1 MACALVM
8 VGCGAPSFAS
18 FSQKPKWSVS
28 FPARKTSM
36 DGRSA
41 KETIGPN
48 GLLMALSFV
57 TYCGAIYRYRPGLM
71 PVTDLKSRVKC
82 AHRPVEFGI
91 VRDDQ
96 GRPGHKGFDPGGID
110 GATRDLLIG
119 NARDGGDVG

>member
-1 MACALVM
+1 MLVVLGELSINPTM
-8 VGCGAPSFAS
+8 TQGTLDGLRFGDGWSFAS

-82 AHRPVEFGI
+82 
-91 VRDDQ
+91 D
-96 GRPGHKGFDPGGID
+96 
-110 GATRDLLIG
+110 
-119 NARDGGDVG
+119 